1 VSPRLRRSTKHHQSS
16 SGGAGAGGGTLTPSS
31 GSSRN
36 QSPRPRDTG
45 EARLRPGVTPRNSS
59 NRNSAN
65 LTASTLQEDLMRLIN
80 PDYMA
85 EQDEK
90 VNKVC
95 CNMRR

>member
-1 VSPRLRRSTKHHQSS
+1 MSPRLRRSTKHLQSN
-16 SGGAGAGGGTLTPSS
+16 GIAGGGSLTPTS

-85 EQDEK
+85 ERDEK
-90 VNKVC
+90 VNKVGSYE
-95 CNMRR
+95 MVL